1 MFTLVTFLFVICI
14 QRAIV
19 KRTGVC
25 GKKNVMIILFG
36 IQMTIIIHLHKSN
49 NGDKKVEVYEE
60 NIKLLK
66 LQGVKFENGLTVE

>member
-1 MFTLVTFLFVICI
+1 
-14 QRAIV
+14 
-19 KRTGVC
+19 
-25 GKKNVMIILFG
+25 
-36 IQMTIIIHLHKSN
+36 MTIIIHLHKSN